1 MKAIP
6 LSISVIESDL
16 ALQFL
21 NTRIEGWSIA
31 TCLSVQSVTLPF
43 KVIVF
48 PAMKF
53 KHYYK

>member
-31 TCLSVQSVTLPF
+31 TCLSVQSVTLPL

-53 KHYYK
+53 KHYHK